1 MKQEGSVLKKYVSK
15 SAHILFFLSFARVSR
30 SSPRTPRHFHR
41 LWSFPAEE
49 HGAKSGVR
57 RLKKRLC
64 EELVLFCSCDFSQT
78 HCCYLRASFEHCF
91 FPYTLRLKF
100 IDSGVSPVE
109 EHGAKSGV
117 RKAEIE
123 AL

>member
-1 MKQEGSVLKKYVSK
+1 MRGALLVLLNGLGLNCHQGAVKQEGSVLKKYVSK

-57 RLKKRLC
+57 RLK
-64 EELVLFCSCDFSQT
+64 
-78 HCCYLRASFEHCF
+78 
-91 FPYTLRLKF
+91 
-100 IDSGVSPVE
+100 
-109 EHGAKSGV
+109 
-117 RKAEIE
+117 
-123 AL
+123 